1 MTGIDRQRA
10 RAAFSAY
17 VEPYDAARPRIALKV
32 KHTYSVARIGER
44 IAREEGLPAADV
56 DLAWLCCLLHD
67 IGRFEQLRRWDT
79 FRDADSASHPAI
91 GLAVLF
97 GGKDMGPAVAQ
108 AAPERAGA
116 PAVSHPGAAREPGS
130 GRIESFLEDRSH
142 DALIRAAVGLHSDL
156 RLPGTLDARARLFC
170 DIVRDADKVDIFRAS
185 GYENSPETVM
195 GATREEFL
203 GSWVS
208 EPARRAFLEHRCL
221 ARDERETPLD
231 QHLGTVALAYELV
244 LPASRRIA
252 REQGFIYRDLE
263 TPFGIAEPFRRAET
277 RAAWAELSAHLRT
290 WLDGPAGD
298 GK

>member
-1 MTGIDRQRA
+1 
-10 RAAFSAY
+10 
-17 VEPYDAARPRIALKV
+17 
-32 KHTYSVARIGER
+32 
-44 IAREEGLPAADV
+44 
-56 DLAWLCCLLHD
+56 
-67 IGRFEQLRRWDT
+67 
-79 FRDADSASHPAI
+79 
-91 GLAVLF
+91 
-97 GGKDMGPAVAQ
+97 
-108 AAPERAGA
+108 
-116 PAVSHPGAAREPGS
+116 
-130 GRIESFLEDRSH
+130 
-142 DALIRAAVGLHSDL
+142 
-156 RLPGTLDARARLFC
+156 
-170 DIVRDADKVDIFRAS
+170 
-185 GYENSPETVM
+185 M